1 MKKTRIDRTWLEYD
15 GELDVY
21 GFVIQTPDETA
32 SLMNIAPEDMA
43 KIIEKWTE
51 EQDEIEGVR
60 TSFGLPKYKSRD
72 THETRS
78 KEEPQ

>member
-1 MKKTRIDRTWLEYD
+1 MRTIIERTWLEYD

-32 SLMNIAPEDMA
+32 SLMDIAPEDMH
-43 KIIEKWTE
+43 KIIEKWTI

-60 TSFGLPKYKSRD
+60 VSFGLPKYKSID
-72 THETRS
+72 NGGDG
-78 KEEPQ
+78 KP

>member
-21 GFVIQTPDETA
+21 GFVIQTPDETT
-32 SLMNIAPEDMA
+32 SLMDITPEDMA

-60 TSFGLPKYKSRD
+60 TSFGLPKYTSRD